1 MNKVEITGRLVKD
14 VEKKITPSGIE
25 VAQFT
30 LAVNR
35 RISKEDKESGR
46 QSADFIDCVAWRQ
59 SASFLAQY
67 GKKGDVVGVVGRIE
81 KRSYINSKNV
91 TVYIVEVNAEEV
103 EILSHVEKAAR
114 KEETTNYDEEFD
126 LSSDELPF

>member
-35 RISKEDKESGR
+35 RISKEDKEAGR

-103 EILSHVEKAAR
+103 EILSNVEKAER
-114 KEETTNYDEEFD
+114 KEKTTNYDEEFD
-126 LSSDELPF
+126 LSGDDLPF